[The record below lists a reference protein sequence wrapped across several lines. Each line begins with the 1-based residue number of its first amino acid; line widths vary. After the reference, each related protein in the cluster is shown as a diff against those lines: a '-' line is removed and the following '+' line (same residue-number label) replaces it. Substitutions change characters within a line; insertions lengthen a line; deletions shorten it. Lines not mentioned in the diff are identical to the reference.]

1 MEFGNEDVALGVLVS
16 TERRCSWTQLGN
28 ACVPFIRSAE
38 YLSFWDIS
46 SLPEIAKSD
55 VLLLLFLVHWLARTQ
70 LLKDTF
76 SHQ

>member
-1 MEFGNEDVALGVLVS
+1 MYGKTTEEVVLG
-16 TERRCSWTQLGN
+16 
-28 ACVPFIRSAE
+28 PFIRSAE
-38 YLSFWDIS
+38 YLLFWDIS

-55 VLLLLFLVHWLARTQ
+55 VLLLLFLVHLLARTQ